1 MEKRGVNEERRK
13 RKRNGWRRIEEKRTE
28 KEGMDNG
35 CRKGEGVEW
44 KKKGGEKRRR

>member
-1 MEKRGVNEERRK
+1 MKD
-13 RKRNGWRRIEEKRTE
+13 RTE

-44 KKKGGEKRRR
+44 KRKVGEERRREGREEGR